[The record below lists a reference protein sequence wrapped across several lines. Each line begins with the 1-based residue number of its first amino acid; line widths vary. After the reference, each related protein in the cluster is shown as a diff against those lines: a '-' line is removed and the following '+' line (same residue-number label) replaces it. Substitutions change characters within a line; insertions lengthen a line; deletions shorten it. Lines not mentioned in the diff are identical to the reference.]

1 MGLLIR
7 FIVFVSI
14 ILMSCNI
21 TPGSLTENED
31 KGIKEIIGFYGGQCE
46 YGVEKKA
53 NAMEGSKTN
62 FWIKFSK
69 SADID
74 SLQKIAEMPASN
86 MAYIFYKNLDKEKTN
101 YDEIES
107 ELVFGNGESLK
118 FNYPLSNL
126 EKVKVKI
133 ELVNKI
139 VQIIK
144 EKKFKSLKNY
154 MNADTVLF
162 KVDDQL
168 LISKLEGADRDLG
181 NVVGFTPFGFT
192 FSKVNGVEILH
203 IAGLVKRDKKSH
215 YLSVN
220 LNPDDLTEHIY
231 SVDYSL

>member
-1 MGLLIR
+1 MRLFFR
-7 FIVFVSI
+7 FTVFVSI
-14 ILMSCNI
+14 ILMSCNVN
-21 TPGSLTENED
+21 PGSLTENED
-31 KGIKEIIGFYGGQCE
+31 RGIKEIIGFYGGQCE

-53 NAMEGSKTN
+53 STIERSKTS

-86 MAYIFYKNLDKEKTN
+86 MAYIFYKNLGKEKTK

-107 ELVFGNGESLK
+107 ELVFENGKNLK
-118 FNYPLSNL
+118 FNYLLSNL

-144 EKKFKSLKNY
+144 EKKFNNLNNY
-154 MNADTVLF
+154 MNADTTLF
-162 KVDDQL
+162 KVDAQL
-168 LISKLEGADRDLG
+168 LISKIVDADVDCG
-181 NVVGFTPFGFT
+181 NVVDFIPFGFT

-220 LNPDDLTEHIY
+220 LNPDDLTDHIY
-231 SVDYSL
+231 SIDYSL